1 MSDQSG
7 VTNPGYSGSMLL
19 QRLQALLASLYDA
32 PVAYDAQDF
41 LITDRHALN
50 ELVGAAGE
58 RADGSA
64 TGLNDELSDEQVFVV
79 HDRDGVRI
87 GLYID
92 AAVIARLAH
101 QDPTVALDGANLHDF
116 CTALEGVSHFHYLA
130 WSLQRGREVSL
141 LELELQAE
149 VDKYAS
155 ALTLMTRQHAGRFPS
170 GLHSRLFDRISFLPH
185 LDAASRRR
193 YEEANRHAARFCR
206 SLEERFLRC
215 RQLRPEA
222 WLSELRRFFRCS
234 HQEKI
239 RQLAV

>member
-1 MSDQSG
+1 
-7 VTNPGYSGSMLL
+7 MLL
-19 QRLQALLASLYDA
+19 QRLQLLLARLYDA
-32 PVAYDAQDF
+32 PVAYDAEDF
-41 LITDRHALN
+41 LITDRAKLLA
-50 ELVGAAGE
+50 LVGDAVE
-58 RADGSA
+58 P
-64 TGLNDELSDEQVFVV
+64 SDEQVFVEQG
-79 HDRDGVRI
+79 RDGVRI

-92 AAVIARLAH
+92 DAVIQRLTQ
-101 QDPTVALDGANLHDF
+101 QDPTVALDSSNLRDF

-130 WSLQRGREVSL
+130 WSLQRGRDVSL

-155 ALTLMTRQHAGRFPS
+155 ALTLMTQQGAGRFP
-170 GLHSRLFDRISFLPH
+170 GNLHSRLFDRISFLPH
-185 LDAASRRR
+185 LDAAARRR

-206 SLEERFLRC
+206 SLEEKFLRR

-222 WLSELRRFFRCS
+222 WVSELRRFFRCS

>member
-1 MSDQSG
+1 
-7 VTNPGYSGSMLL
+7 MLL
-19 QRLQALLASLYDA
+19 QRMQALLARLYDA

-41 LITDRHALN
+41 LITDRTKLR
-50 ELVGAAGE
+50 ELLGSDATAASD
-58 RADGSA
+58 RQVDGQA
-64 TGLNDELSDEQVFVV
+64 DEQVIVT
-79 HDRDGVRI
+79 HDHDGIRI

-92 AAVIARLAH
+92 AAVIERLTRN
-101 QDPTVALDGANLHDF
+101 DPIASLDGTNLRDF
-116 CTALEGVSHFHYLA
+116 CTALEGVSHFHYLM
-130 WSLQRGREVSL
+130 WSLSRGREVTL

-155 ALTLMTRQHAGRFPS
+155 ALTLMTRQAEGRFPG

-206 SLEERFLRC
+206 SLEERFLRR

-222 WLSELRRFFRCS
+222 WLSELRRFFRCG

-239 RQLAV
+239 RQLAVC

>member
-1 MSDQSG
+1 
-7 VTNPGYSGSMLL
+7 MLL
-19 QRLQALLASLYDA
+19 QRLQSLLARLYDA

-41 LITDRHALN
+41 LITDRRALQ
-50 ELVGAAGE
+50 ELVGDD
-58 RADGSA
+58 AD
-64 TGLNDELSDEQVFVV
+64 TPSDEQVFVI

-92 AAVIARLAH
+92 EAVMQRLTRH
-101 QDPTVALDGANLHDF
+101 DPLVTLDGANLHDF

-155 ALTLMTRQHAGRFPS
+155 ALTLMTRQGAGRFP
-170 GLHSRLFDRISFLPH
+170 GNLHSRLFDRIGFLPH
-185 LDAASRRR
+185 LDAASRQR

-222 WLSELRRFFRCS
+222 WVSELRKFFRCS